1 MSNYTT
7 GEMAKLAGVSVR
19 TVQYYDQCGLL
30 VPTAQSEGGRRLY
43 SEKDLSKMKT
53 ICFLRDLDF
62 SIKDIAYLMR
72 EEDFD
77 RVLLLLLKQQR
88 EKLNREIEEKRAQL
102 ARIEEIQSHIERDGV
117 PSVESIG
124 DIAHTMENKKK
135 LHKVYAMMLAIGIP
149 FGILQVGSILLW
161 IFTGIFW
168 PFIVWAAAVIPMG
181 ILISR
186 YYFKNV
192 AYICPTCNEIFRPK
206 FKEAFFAY
214 HTPRTRRLVCP
225 KCGVKGNCVETHV
238 DALKK

>member
-1 MSNYTT
+1 
-7 GEMAKLAGVSVR
+7 MAKIAGVSVR

-102 ARIEEIQSHIERDGV
+102 ARIEEMQSHIERGTLS
-117 PSVESIG
+117 SVESIG

-135 LHKVYAMMLAIGIP
+135 LHKVYAMILAIGIP
-149 FGILQVGSILLW
+149 LAFLQIGSILLW

-168 PFIVWAAAVIPMG
+168 PFIVWAVTVVPLAVW
-181 ILISR
+181 ISL
-186 YYFKNV
+186 YYLKNI
-192 AYICPTCNEIFRPK
+192 AYICPTCNEIFQPK